1 MKKVIVVLFL
11 ALCGIVQIA
20 WSAHALEDPNETFIQ
35 GSWRI
40 DGQLPGN
47 GTHRMSWFQEWKFDQ
62 GKFEEQGYPPLEQ
75 RGSYRVL
82 KSEGD
87 KLTVELYDRTGTFG
101 TEKDTL
107 EIVVYRKKD
116 QLKIGSN
123 EPFKRV
129 KSER

>member
-1 MKKVIVVLFL
+1 MRKVSTILFI
-11 ALCGIVQIA
+11 ALLGLFQLA
-20 WSAHALEDPNETFIQ
+20 WSQDAAQGSNETFIQ

-75 RGSYRVL
+75 HGSYRVI
-82 KSEGD
+82 KSDGD
-87 KLTVELYDRTGTFG
+87 KLTLELYDRTGTFG
-101 TEKDTL
+101 TEKGNL
-107 EIVVYRKKD
+107 EIVLYRKKN

-129 KSER
+129 KGE

>member
-1 MKKVIVVLFL
+1 MRKVIATLFI
-11 ALCGIVQIA
+11 ALCALVQVA
-20 WSAHALEDPNETFIQ
+20 WSARVAQDSNETFIQ
-35 GSWRI
+35 GSWHI

-75 RGSYRVL
+75 HGSYRVI

-87 KLTVELYDRTGTFG
+87 KLTLELYDRTGTFG
-101 TEKDTL
+101 TEKGTL
-107 EIVVYRKKD
+107 EIILYRKKNE
-116 QLKIGSN
+116 LKIGSN

-129 KSER
+129 KSE